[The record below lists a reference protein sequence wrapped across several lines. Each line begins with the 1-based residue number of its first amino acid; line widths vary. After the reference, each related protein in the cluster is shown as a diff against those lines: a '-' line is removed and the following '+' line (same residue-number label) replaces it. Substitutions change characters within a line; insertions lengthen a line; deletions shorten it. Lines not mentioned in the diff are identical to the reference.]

1 MYGFEFVHRSHAR
14 QLESIVFIGLA
25 FDVTPL
31 PSVFVGRAN
40 ERFQVQADR
49 QVIDPARR
57 ATGFHDDQ
65 VDIVL
70 LEYRSEIISLGSSG
84 KKLVFTSFR
93 VEKAAHRLELAEIQ
107 SENFHVP
114 CSLFLGFGVGL
125 NVTVLRTQP
134 RSRVLSRQILIKWL
148 PPQTQDLH
156 GFFRQVKIDIP
167 SRPRHPYQAVDLVRQ
182 RSCLINVDFLGYANP

>member
-1 MYGFEFVHRSHAR
+1 MKSA
-14 QLESIVFIGLA
+14 
-25 FDVTPL
+25 
-31 PSVFVGRAN
+31 SVFVGRAN

-65 VDIVL
+65 VDFVL

-134 RSRVLSRQILIKWL
+134 RSRVLSRQILIK
-148 PPQTQDLH
+148 
-156 GFFRQVKIDIP
+156 
-167 SRPRHPYQAVDLVRQ
+167 
-182 RSCLINVDFLGYANP
+182 